1 MLEGMQR
8 ARAMHAWNWILA
20 PIAALASLTG
30 TSACA
35 PAYPP
40 SSRPAPA
47 TPAPVEPAG
56 DGDGFS
62 HPVDPMPGAERT
74 GPDSYAGIPSAEPAR
89 AGGARAAAS
98 PAAAWIDAHNRYRAK
113 HCAAALSWSAKLAA
127 VAQRWANSLRDR
139 GCAFG
144 HSGGSYGENLA
155 AGTSGTLDAESV
167 VKMWYDEVAQY
178 RFPDG
183 GFSMK
188 TGHFTQ
194 VVWRGTTQ
202 VGCATSRCNG
212 MDIFVCEY
220 NPAGNWEGQY
230 RSNVLP
236 RGC

>member
-1 MLEGMQR
+1 L
-8 ARAMHAWNWILA
+8 
-20 PIAALASLTG
+20 S
-30 TSACA
+30 
-35 PAYPP
+35 
-40 SSRPAPA
+40 
-47 TPAPVEPAG
+47 
-56 DGDGFS
+56 
-62 HPVDPMPGAERT
+62 
-74 GPDSYAGIPSAEPAR
+74 
-89 AGGARAAAS
+89 AS
-98 PAAAWIDAHNRYRAK
+98 PAAAWVDAHNRYRAK